1 MRIME
6 SNGEKQMKDLSFGFD
21 SADNSFA
28 FVPHSGRGDAFLKK
42 EFAAIGDHD
51 LTQSDAVAIWYR
63 AREQGL
69 IVQLGL

>member
-1 MRIME
+1 MKIME
-6 SNGEKQMKDLSFGFD
+6 TNGETDMKDLSFGFD
-21 SADNSFA
+21 SADNTFA

-42 EFAAIGDHD
+42 EFEAIGDQD

-69 IVQLGL
+69 IIQLGL